1 MSEFPYTTQ
10 LQAGLGR
17 INENIS
23 IIRLWK
29 EGDTVSSLCEKA
41 ENSGEFPKVTG
52 RRLRNIVAEMFAPRF
67 LKPDSTPARNLN
79 RLLNILPQKAIE
91 QVVYLYT
98 ARAQEI
104 FHDFVT
110 EVYWRSYEG
119 GRSSIESEEIRN
131 FIENA
136 LIEGKMR
143 KHWEESTIKRVS
155 GYLGGCCLDFGLV
168 TRKPPSSYMIK
179 SLYIE
184 KEMAL
189 YLAHDLKFA
198 GLSNS
203 AIANHRDWGLWG
215 MSQSDV
221 ISQLKSL
228 SIDGHFMVQ
237 DGAGI
242 TEISWQ
248 YEKMEEVFHA
258 VA

>member
-17 INENIS
+17 ISQNIS
-23 IIRLWK
+23 LIRLWE
-29 EGDTVSSLCEKA
+29 EGDTVSSLCERA

-67 LKPDSTPARNLN
+67 LQPDSTAARNLN
-79 RLLNILPQKAIE
+79 QLIDILPQKAIE
-91 QVVYLYT
+91 QFIYLYT

-110 EVYWRSYEG
+110 EVYWTAYEG
-119 GRSSIESEEIRN
+119 GRSSIEATEIRN

-136 LIEGKMR
+136 LIDGKMR
-143 KHWEESTIKRVS
+143 KNWEESTIKRVS

-168 TRKPPSSYMIK
+168 TRKPPSSYLIN

-184 KEMAL
+184 KDIAL
-189 YLAHDLKFA
+189 YLAHELKFS
-198 GLSNS
+198 GISDT
-203 AIANHRDWGLWG
+203 AIASHRDWGLWG
-215 MSQSDV
+215 MSKSDV
-221 ISQLKSL
+221 ISQLKNL
-228 SIDGHFMVQ
+228 SNEGHFMLQ
-237 DGAGI
+237 DGAGL

-248 YEKMEEVFHA
+248 YENMEEVFHA